1 MDERQMIKLTLKGEI
16 PEHVRAW
23 EKLQGRDMEG
33 YPTPTDYIVSA
44 IISYMRDD
52 SGADKEQEKPSG
64 LSETEFRKWES
75 ILLEDMEKKFRII
88 PRGPVG
94 K

>member
-1 MDERQMIKLTLKGEI
+1 MDERQMIKLTLKGEN

-23 EKLQGRDMEG
+23 EKLQGRNMDD
-33 YPTPTDYIVSA
+33 YPTPTDFIVPA
-44 IISYMRDD
+44 ILRYMRDD
-52 SGADKEQEKPSG
+52 SDADKEPEKPTG

-75 ILLEDMEKKFRII
+75 ILLKDMEEKFRII